1 MLIFQ
6 NDLPY
11 FLMFDLF
18 TLQITQVFDLLTL
31 QTPTS
36 FDCAP
41 MLDSKVFELLASQ
54 ITNARLY
61 HGLD

>member
-1 MLIFQ
+1 
-6 NDLPY
+6 
-11 FLMFDLF
+11 MFDLF